1 MVHKK
6 RAVLMIL
13 DSVFPK
19 LGGGGA
25 ESQVRTL
32 GQHLQARRID
42 VRIVVPMVSYGP
54 QLAEDRVDGLKVV
67 RIPYPRIRIVG
78 GAIMLARLVVVL
90 IRGRPEYGVIH
101 AHIGHNMA
109 AVCCLVGRLLQ
120 RPVIV
125 KFTGMREIVDGVLAP
140 RPGIGSM
147 IRKVALRQA
156 TYYQATSNQIQ
167 RLLGDR
173 GFDSSKVRLIPN
185 AVDTQRFF
193 RSGNTS
199 EDRRDL
205 CGEARLVGVFTG
217 RLAPEKG
224 LAQFLS
230 CWSRVFK
237 PSNHALLMIVGD
249 GPLNQSLRELA
260 RRLGIKSQVVFVGH
274 SDQVERY
281 LAVADFGILPSLNEG
296 LSNTLLEYMA
306 SGLPVI
312 GSRISGTE
320 DLVVH
325 GKTGW
330 LFTAGNEFEIEHC
343 LSVVAALPLT
353 AIGAMGRVARQQIKE
368 YASIDAVVGQ
378 LMRLYGM
385 VAPA

>member
-1 MVHKK
+1 
-6 RAVLMIL
+6 
-13 DSVFPK
+13 
-19 LGGGGA
+19 
-25 ESQVRTL
+25 
-32 GQHLQARRID
+32 
-42 VRIVVPMVSYGP
+42 
-54 QLAEDRVDGLKVV
+54 
-67 RIPYPRIRIVG
+67 
-78 GAIMLARLVVVL
+78 
-90 IRGRPEYGVIH
+90 
-101 AHIGHNMA
+101 
-109 AVCCLVGRLLQ
+109 
-120 RPVIV
+120 
-125 KFTGMREIVDGVLAP
+125 
-140 RPGIGSM
+140 
-147 IRKVALRQA
+147 
-156 TYYQATSNQIQ
+156 
-167 RLLGDR
+167 
-173 GFDSSKVRLIPN
+173 
-185 AVDTQRFF
+185 
-193 RSGNTS
+193 
-199 EDRRDL
+199 
-205 CGEARLVGVFTG
+205 
-217 RLAPEKG
+217 
-224 LAQFLS
+224 
-230 CWSRVFK
+230 
-237 PSNHALLMIVGD
+237 MIVGD